1 MPCLGE
7 GGGAAALVRM
17 RGSHCG
23 LERGKVEPFLRLAVA
38 AKIREQPLQRS
49 VELIVG
55 GRPVATAIVDVALGL
70 ELLTVDE
77 ANVVVDRQI
86 LDVAEVDR
94 LTVFV
99 DRLILAQVVDAL
111 RGALGDAEATE
122 VEETVLAAPTVAVQ
136 VLDNARVLD
145 VRRRPG
151 APLLG
156 VEFPQS
162 ITCLA
167 VRRARDGGPTS
178 SEATTS
184 DTIAP

>member
-1 MPCLGE
+1 MDFFAPHVIRGSSSPRPRTAGGDVPLPCLGE
-7 GGGAAALVRM
+7 GGGTAALVRM

-55 GRPVATAIVDVALGL
+55 GRPVPTAIVVDVALGL

-77 ANVVVDRQI
+77 ADVVVDRQI

-99 DRLILAQVVDAL
+99 DRLIL
-111 RGALGDAEATE
+111 
-122 VEETVLAAPTVAVQ
+122 
-136 VLDNARVLD
+136 
-145 VRRRPG
+145 RR
-151 APLLG
+151 
-156 VEFPQS
+156 
-162 ITCLA
+162 
-167 VRRARDGGPTS
+167 
-178 SEATTS
+178 
-184 DTIAP
+184 